1 MTSLIALPATMI
13 LESSGR
19 DWLAK
24 PADAPDTGITG
35 PERSALQAHP
45 VTFHVLTYEEWRDN
59 GLTHCCHRH
68 VQNRPAGDECGSNW
82 ALRDNGQTRC
92 GGTQAVTR

>member
-19 DWLAK
+19 DWPAK
-24 PADAPDTGITG
+24 PADAPDTGTPG
-35 PERSALQAHP
+35 PGRSALQGHP

-59 GLTHCCHRH
+59 DLTHCCHQH
-68 VQNRPAGDECGSNW
+68 VQNLPPGDECGSSW
-82 ALRDNGQTRC
+82 ELREPGQTRC
-92 GGTQAVTR
+92 GCPAVTR

>member
-1 MTSLIALPATMI
+1 MSPYPTA
-13 LESSGR
+13 R

-35 PERSALQAHP
+35 PERSAFQDYP

-59 GLTHCCHRH
+59 EITHCCHRP
-68 VQNRPAGDECGSNW
+68 VQDLPPGDECGSDW
-82 ALRDNGQTRC
+82 ALREPGQTRC
-92 GGTQAVTR
+92 DGTQAVTR